1 MNKNTRNSMYSLLLT
16 IAAMMM
22 GQGRAWASSTFSVTN
37 ADNIFTIT
45 RTETVEVETVNYRT
59 VSLSALAGKHFTE
72 ATGSLEFAVGES
84 EKIVTVTETAVGDI
98 EAKYRYQT
106 GLLRSYRFEVLN
118 AAGAVVSHCN
128 RAIVYGTGYQVE
140 LMKFFKNVE
149 VKAFSGPVTVDDV
162 GYGTSPNTY
171 HSIDI
176 AAYFAATAP
185 QEYFAAIGTQ
195 LGMTFDFQAKEIED
209 GYQYLQIL
217 VDETENYDSGN
228 HDGEVGELHY
238 AQLLAGFGHDPGVV
252 NTDYAYYSFPV
263 GAAADINF
271 GCHDMEWQRY
281 KNTVGRLYTQRI
293 KPGYQYNYQLNTR
306 MLADAN
312 LQTLGVRF
320 DASGKHDDRWQV
332 KDFKAHIQAIDNVNP
347 TVIEGDVKISAG
359 PYNAGNT
366 FYLSVPFSEIVYVKY
381 TPTIVTTWG
390 TLTYEAGAGT
400 NVLTFKGEISYS
412 LDTSTPLT
420 ITGLSGRVHDMRGN
434 PYKGTASIGVT
445 FPGYNTGG
453 NWGSEAGADG
463 TEGSPY
469 IISSTND
476 LDRLATCVNNGDD
489 FGPDASHP
497 DGYFFKLGDD
507 ITFTKNDS
515 GNNYTAI
522 GTQDNPFCG
531 NFDGY
536 NHVIKDIQ
544 IYLPSNNYQGLFGHV
559 VGGTVKDIILDGADI
574 WANNYAGGIVGC
586 CDGGT
591 ISGCFVIDSRII
603 GGNHGVI
610 VGNNSATLTG
620 NYYRNCQVSIDPA
633 VSTTN
638 IGYYDDVNLPHG
650 FTDKYGAAEP
660 VYTITPEAN
669 ISASG
674 ASVTYLSVPYFA
686 KNAEAKLSYS
696 GDMTAGYN
704 AIWYIVTSSSGTTD
718 VSSYGLVDGYS
729 FLMPA
734 VDMLASV
741 DGARLALALFDDD
754 SARPDGKKNADYIAD
769 GGTKKVELHGRRFYQ
784 DGEWNTICPPF
795 SLDAEALAASPLA
808 NATLMELDV
817 TGTYDTDKRTG
828 FDASTGT
835 LYLYFKEATSIT
847 AGTPYIIKWG
857 SPEGEAGYLGTAIDS
872 PRFAD
877 VTINTAGPTLVQ
889 SADKTLTFKGTY
901 TYLPFAAENQTI
913 LFMGEENTLYYPLP
927 GASIGAFR
935 SYFELANPTIE
946 VKSFVLSF
954 GEELPTGL
962 SDETNGAN
970 GTNEKGLWFDL
981 SGREIVKTANRTMPR
996 GIYITNGKKI
1006 LIK

>member
-84 EKIVTVTETAVGDI
+84 EKMVTVTETAIGDI

-118 AAGAVVSHCN
+118 TAGAVVAHCN

-176 AAYFAATAP
+176 AEYFAATAP

-507 ITFTKNDS
+507 ITFTKNSS
-515 GNNYTAI
+515 GNNYT
-522 GTQDNPFCG
+522 
-531 NFDGY
+531 
-536 NHVIKDIQ
+536 
-544 IYLPSNNYQGLFGHV
+544 
-559 VGGTVKDIILDGADI
+559 
-574 WANNYAGGIVGC
+574 
-586 CDGGT
+586 
-591 ISGCFVIDSRII
+591 
-603 GGNHGVI
+603 
-610 VGNNSATLTG
+610 
-620 NYYRNCQVSIDPA
+620 
-633 VSTTN
+633 
-638 IGYYDDVNLPHG
+638 
-650 FTDKYGAAEP
+650 
-660 VYTITPEAN
+660 
-669 ISASG
+669 
-674 ASVTYLSVPYFA
+674 
-686 KNAEAKLSYS
+686 
-696 GDMTAGYN
+696 
-704 AIWYIVTSSSGTTD
+704 
-718 VSSYGLVDGYS
+718 
-729 FLMPA
+729 
-734 VDMLASV
+734 
-741 DGARLALALFDDD
+741 
-754 SARPDGKKNADYIAD
+754 
-769 GGTKKVELHGRRFYQ
+769 ELR
-784 DGEWNTICPPF
+784 W
-795 SLDAEALAASPLA
+795 L
-808 NATLMELDV
+808 
-817 TGTYDTDKRTG
+817 
-828 FDASTGT
+828 
-835 LYLYFKEATSIT
+835 
-847 AGTPYIIKWG
+847 
-857 SPEGEAGYLGTAIDS
+857 
-872 PRFAD
+872 
-877 VTINTAGPTLVQ
+877 
-889 SADKTLTFKGTY
+889 
-901 TYLPFAAENQTI
+901 
-913 LFMGEENTLYYPLP
+913 
-927 GASIGAFR
+927 
-935 SYFELANPTIE
+935 
-946 VKSFVLSF
+946 
-954 GEELPTGL
+954 
-962 SDETNGAN
+962 
-970 GTNEKGLWFDL
+970 
-981 SGREIVKTANRTMPR
+981 
-996 GIYITNGKKI
+996 
-1006 LIK
+1006 